1 MFSEVTWFSDW
12 MKLGGRAWY
21 RGAVFGP
28 APHLPPQSL
37 KIRAGLFC
45 SRLFSVKMKWLCV
58 SQFLNL
64 SSYAFLTFHLSFG
77 CTFSFMLQY
86 DDKGNV
92 NCSMRPRTL
101 SGLAQYKFTFCSCKN
116 LPRWAS
122 GFPPYAGSGS
132 RLPSVLQLGHSV
144 GPLCSGLAEGARQ
157 SEESNLAV

>member
-21 RGAVFGP
+21 RGAVFVP

-58 SQFLNL
+58 SKFLNL

-77 CTFSFMLQY
+77 RTFSFHASVWWQRQCKQQHETQNSQWLSTIKVYFLLLQESSQ
-86 DDKGNV
+86 V
-92 NCSMRPRTL
+92 SQWL
-101 SGLAQYKFTFCSCKN
+101 SSICRFRKQASFYLTAWPFC
-116 LPRWAS
+116 RA
-122 GFPPYAGSGS
+122 FVFRFS
-132 RLPSVLQLGHSV
+132 RRSKT
-144 GPLCSGLAEGARQ
+144 EWRK
-157 SEESNLAV
+157 